1 MRRSTVLAIPP
12 LVSIPWLKQ
21 GRLKGREVKLA
32 ALQLL
37 CLGFYN
43 TSHFKEEVNGT
54 IIVVQGGNLYIDFPF
69 YNSFLV

>member
-1 MRRSTVLAIPP
+1 MRRSTVLTIPP

-37 CLGFYN
+37 CLGFYKM
-43 TSHFKEEVNGT
+43 SHFKEDVSGT
-54 IIVVQGGNLYIDFPF
+54 TVVAQGGNLYIDFPF
-69 YNSFLV
+69 YYSFLV